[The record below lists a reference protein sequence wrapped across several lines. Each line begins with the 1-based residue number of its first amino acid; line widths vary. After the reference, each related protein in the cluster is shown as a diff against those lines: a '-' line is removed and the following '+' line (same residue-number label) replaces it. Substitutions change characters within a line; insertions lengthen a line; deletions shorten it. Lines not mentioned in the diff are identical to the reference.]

1 MENKLAQGINSQMN
15 FEIYSSYIYFA
26 MSSYLKGIGLNGAAN
41 WMQVQAQEELV
52 HVGDFYGFLHDRGE
66 APELSAVNKP
76 PVKWASP
83 LAAFENAF
91 KHEQVVSARIND
103 LVDEALKC
111 RDHAAN
117 AFLQKYVNEQI
128 EEEANV
134 NDVVQ
139 QLKLI
144 EGAPQGLFM
153 LDRELGQRVFTP
165 PVKKK

>member
-1 MENKLAQGINSQMN
+1 MEDKLADGINSQMN
-15 FEIYSSYIYFA
+15 FEIYSSYIYLA
-26 MSSYLKGIGLNGAAN
+26 MSSYLKSIGLNGSAT

-52 HVGDFYGFLHDRGE
+52 HVSDFYEFLHARG
-66 APELSAVNKP
+66 AVPELSAVHKP
-76 PVKWASP
+76 PLKWDSP
-83 LAAFENAF
+83 LAAFEHAF

-134 NDVVQ
+134 SDVVN

-165 PVKKK
+165 PVKKA